1 MKVSIL
7 VFSGI
12 LFALTMGVACA
23 GTYSNNDTFLNVTKI
38 IEPDVG
44 DIFNVTLMVKNIQP
58 NISVKYPLYIV
69 LAIDTSGTMTYS
81 DPEFAITKQAVE
93 QLLDYLNRNKVEYKI
108 AIVSWDDNVDKGF
121 PTNFSNNRQEIE
133 NSLDRLKA
141 DYTELTM
148 YDYAIIPSVK
158 LFMDT
163 PIPEKNAKKVVIV
176 ITDARGEEFK
186 PRSDQ
191 GKKYTSIAKDNNI
204 RIYTIVIKPVPL
216 AEEELKKIA
225 DETGGKYYKITEIS
239 EVARTLIKIVHIE
252 IGTYVENI
260 AVIDVINGCFDVI
273 STTIQPTEK
282 EIGVNNK
289 LIWKI
294 SKLKSQETWKV
305 RISLKANLTNVPVEL
320 SKTTEYSRIEY
331 TNPDTN
337 KREILPIPAGKVE
350 IRMGVPIKPLKYQ
363 LISVDSALS
372 PPNPKIGN
380 EAVVNAIVRN
390 VGMVEAN
397 NVKITLYE
405 NEKPIDTKVIEKLGP
420 GEVKIEK
427 FKWIAK
433 DANLTVRVIGGSS
446 STLTSSTQTPTKS
459 LSIPGFEATL
469 LLIAMAAALILVS
482 KKLK

>member
-1 MKVSIL
+1 M
-7 VFSGI
+7 
-12 LFALTMGVACA
+12 
-23 GTYSNNDTFLNVTKI
+23 
-38 IEPDVG
+38 
-44 DIFNVTLMVKNIQP
+44 
-58 NISVKYPLYIV
+58 
-69 LAIDTSGTMTYS
+69 
-81 DPEFAITKQAVE
+81 
-93 QLLDYLNRNKVEYKI
+93 
-108 AIVSWDDNVDKGF
+108 
-121 PTNFSNNRQEIE
+121 
-133 NSLDRLKA
+133 
-141 DYTELTM
+141 
-148 YDYAIIPSVK
+148 
-158 LFMDT
+158 
-163 PIPEKNAKKVVIV
+163 
-176 ITDARGEEFK
+176 
-186 PRSDQ
+186 
-191 GKKYTSIAKDNNI
+191 
-204 RIYTIVIKPVPL
+204 
-216 AEEELKKIA
+216 
-225 DETGGKYYKITEIS
+225 
-239 EVARTLIKIVHIE
+239 
-252 IGTYVENI
+252 
-260 AVIDVINGCFDVI
+260 I

-433 DANLTVRVIGGSS
+433 DANLTVRVTGGSS